1 MEITSP
7 CPKSAVHPINYPF
20 NSRNISNTIATS
32 KKPAFRIHLSSQ
44 KPNRKT
50 LQLTRP
56 LEKKN
61 KTTTPTCTS
70 SDILR
75 LIDALGFPVPM
86 DVYASLVKECTV
98 SRDPDLA
105 IELHTHIERSGI
117 RPRLSLLNRILLM
130 YVSCG
135 CMEHARQVFDEMSIK
150 DLHSW
155 AAMIAGYAHNS
166 GYEEA
171 VELFVEM
178 QYHYYHDIDDMLK
191 FPMSWILVCILQA
204 CVHTENIALGSQIHG
219 WLIKAGSSRDVF
231 LSSSLINFYGKN
243 GCLEGAD
250 FVFNQVSRRNTVI
263 WTARIVNNCREER
276 FGDVIDI
283 YKEMGREGARKNSF
297 TVSSVL
303 KACRK
308 IEDGGHCGRQVHADA
323 IKLGLVSKNYV
334 QSVLV
339 GMYGRFGLVTDARR
353 MFEINADGRNAACW
367 SSMLAGYIRNGF
379 SIEAIKIL
387 YEMNVAGLKPQ
398 ESLLNEIA
406 EELRCLSEPTAVRNS
421 VSWATKV

>member
-1 MEITSP
+1 MEFESKLSFMEITSP
-7 CPKSAVHPINYPF
+7 CPKSAVHPISYPF

-32 KKPAFRIHLSSQ
+32 KKPPFRIHLQSQ

-75 LIDALGFPVPM
+75 LIDALRFPVPM

-98 SRDPDLA
+98 SP
-105 IELHTHIERSGI
+105 
-117 RPRLSLLNRILLM
+117 
-130 YVSCG
+130 
-135 CMEHARQVFDEMSIK
+135 
-150 DLHSW
+150 
-155 AAMIAGYAHNS
+155 
-166 GYEEA
+166 
-171 VELFVEM
+171 
-178 QYHYYHDIDDMLK
+178 
-191 FPMSWILVCILQA
+191 
-204 CVHTENIALGSQIHG
+204 CVRTENVALGSQIHG
-219 WLIKAGSSRDVF
+219 WLIKAGSSRDLF

-308 IEDGGHCGRQVHADA
+308 IEDGGRCGRQVHADA

-367 SSMLAGYIRNGF
+367 SAMLAGYMRNGLC
-379 SIEAIKIL
+379 IEAIKIL

-398 ESLLNEIA
+398 ESLLNEIMSA
-406 EELRCLSEPTAVRNS
+406 CGSKSIENNNGGY
-421 VSWATKV
+421 